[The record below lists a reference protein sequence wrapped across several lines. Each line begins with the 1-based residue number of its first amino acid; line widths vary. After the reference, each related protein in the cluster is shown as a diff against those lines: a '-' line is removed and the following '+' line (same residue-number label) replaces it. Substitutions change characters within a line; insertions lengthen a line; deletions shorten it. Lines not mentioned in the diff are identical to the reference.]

1 MNDRLR
7 PLWDFDDLET
17 TEKRLREQL
26 AAEPTDAGRAEV
38 LTQLARVE
46 GLRDEAVTLAGDDKV
61 ARARIDLER
70 GRLRRSGGDPDA
82 ARPLF
87 VSAFDLASEA
97 GQTFIATD
105 AAHMAALVADGRDG
119 FVEWTRRG
127 IDLAESDEGARHWLG
142 PLYNNLGWE
151 FYEAGD
157 YAQAL
162 DAFERQLVARE
173 AEDDPQQTIEISRY
187 AIGKALRA
195 LGRSGEAIPM
205 LETAVAWADGESAP
219 DGWFHEEL
227 AEEYA
232 AVGRD
237 AEAAEQAKAAIP
249 LLERD
254 DPDFPNDA
262 DRVTRL
268 RTIAEA
274 QV

>member
-1 MNDRLR
+1 M
-7 PLWDFDDLET
+7 
-17 TEKRLREQL
+17 
-26 AAEPTDAGRAEV
+26 V
-38 LTQLARVE
+38 
-46 GLRDEAVTLAGDDKV
+46 
-61 ARARIDLER
+61 
-70 GRLRRSGGDPDA
+70 
-82 ARPLF
+82 
-87 VSAFDLASEA
+87 
-97 GQTFIATD
+97 
-105 AAHMAALVADGRDG
+105 ALVADGRDG

-173 AEDDPQQTIEISRY
+173 AEDDPQQTIQISRY

-254 DPDFPNDA
+254 DPDFANDA